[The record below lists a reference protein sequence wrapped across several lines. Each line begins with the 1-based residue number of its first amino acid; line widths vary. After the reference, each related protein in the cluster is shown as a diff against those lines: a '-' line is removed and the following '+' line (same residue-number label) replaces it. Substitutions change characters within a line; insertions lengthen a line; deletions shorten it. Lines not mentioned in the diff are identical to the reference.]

1 MQNTQNTNGKNTYHQ
16 IKTLS
21 REFSFAK
28 GLQTRCKKP
37 KVLITEPKTNLTVP
51 SLLTLLKS
59 KTLTLKH

>member
-37 KVLITEPKTNLTVP
+37 KVLITEPKTNLTCPIFINIIKVKN
-51 SLLTLLKS
+51 SYT
-59 KTLTLKH
+59 